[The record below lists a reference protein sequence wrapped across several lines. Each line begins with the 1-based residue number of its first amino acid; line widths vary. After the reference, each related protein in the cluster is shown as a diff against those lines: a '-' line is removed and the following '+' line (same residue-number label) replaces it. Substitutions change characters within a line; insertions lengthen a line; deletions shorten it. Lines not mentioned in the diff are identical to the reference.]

1 VDTHDEGITFPMVK
15 EKDLLERHVRLIM
28 GAKKKGREGDP
39 RKQKYAKLVAR
50 TSQKYEE
57 IARARGIP
65 VKPMEKDK
73 VKE

>member
-1 VDTHDEGITFPMVK
+1 MAKAKDPHDRH
-15 EKDLLERHVRLIM
+15 ERLFM
-28 GAKKKGREGDP
+28 GAKKKRGEEDP

-65 VKPMEKDK
+65 VKPVKKDN

>member
-1 VDTHDEGITFPMVK
+1 
-15 EKDLLERHVRLIM
+15 M
-28 GAKKKGREGDP
+28 GAKKKKRGEEDP

-65 VKPMEKDK
+65 VKPMEKDN

>member
-1 VDTHDEGITFPMVK
+1 MAVSKSRLDRY
-15 EKDLLERHVRLIM
+15 ERLFM
-28 GAKKKGREGDP
+28 GAKEKQGEDP

-65 VKPMEKDK
+65 VKLGKK
-73 VKE
+73 TT

>member
-1 VDTHDEGITFPMVK
+1 MAVSKRRLDHY
-15 EKDLLERHVRLIM
+15 ERLFM
-28 GAKKKGREGDP
+28 GAKKKRGEEDP

-65 VKPMEKDK
+65 VKPVKKDN

>member
-1 VDTHDEGITFPMVK
+1 MAVSKRTLDRYERMFLEGK
-15 EKDLLERHVRLIM
+15 KD
-28 GAKKKGREGDP
+28 KKRGEGDP
-39 RKQKYAKLVAR
+39 RKQRYAKLVAR

-65 VKPMEKDK
+65 VKPVKKDN

>member
-1 VDTHDEGITFPMVK
+1 MAVRKRRLDHY
-15 EKDLLERHVRLIM
+15 ERMFLQ
-28 GAKKKGREGDP
+28 AKKNRNVRDEDP

-65 VKPMEKDK
+65 VKS
-73 VKE
+73 VKKTT

>member
-1 VDTHDEGITFPMVK
+1 MAK
-15 EKDLLERHVRLIM
+15 AKDPHERLFM
-28 GAKKKGREGDP
+28 GAKKKKPGEGDP
-39 RKQKYAKLVAR
+39 RKQRYAKLVAR

-65 VKPMEKDK
+65 VKPMEKDN